1 MIFLHIDRLL
11 PGPKGENGSN
21 SKYCR
26 NRNRNGNR
34 NRNRNRNVQK
44 SLSMFVHQLVA
55 LIIFIRVNR
64 IEHQSKF

>member
-11 PGPKGENGSN
+11 PGPKGENGN
-21 SKYCR
+21 NRKYCR

-44 SLSMFVHQLVA
+44 KLKYVRTPVSCSDN
-55 LIIFIRVNR
+55 IYTC
-64 IEHQSKF
+64 